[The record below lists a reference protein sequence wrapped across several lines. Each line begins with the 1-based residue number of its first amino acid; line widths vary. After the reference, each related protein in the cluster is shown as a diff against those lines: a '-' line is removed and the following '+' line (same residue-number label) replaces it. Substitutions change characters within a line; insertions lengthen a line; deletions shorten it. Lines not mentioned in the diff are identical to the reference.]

1 MSYKDNLRGTLWLFK
16 LSFLIS
22 ELKLVI
28 KIPDRIKRQACGLI
42 RFHQLLQYLVSF
54 FFFYRHKTPPFFFL
68 QTQNAKRCSNSDA
81 RLILLA
87 KYNQT
92 DGLLGALC
100 TPNGLVS
107 FRLLSSQTLHSF
119 DYVYNTSKAVEL
131 FARIYY
137 DICQFQIFC
146 FHIYKR

>member
-1 MSYKDNLRGTLWLFK
+1 MSYKDNLRRTLWLFK

-54 FFFYRHKTPPFFFL
+54 FFLQTQNASFFFL

-137 DICQFQIFC
+137 DICQF
-146 FHIYKR
+146 

>member
-1 MSYKDNLRGTLWLFK
+1 MWAHTVPSTAA
-16 LSFLIS
+16 IS
-22 ELKLVI
+22 
-28 KIPDRIKRQACGLI
+28 R
-42 RFHQLLQYLVSF
+42 LLF
-54 FFFYRHKTPPFFFL
+54 FFLQTQNASFFFL

-87 KYNQT
+87 KYQT

>member
-1 MSYKDNLRGTLWLFK
+1 MWAHTVPSTAA
-16 LSFLIS
+16 IS
-22 ELKLVI
+22 
-28 KIPDRIKRQACGLI
+28 R
-42 RFHQLLQYLVSF
+42 LLF
-54 FFFYRHKTPPFFFL
+54 FFLQTQNASFFFL